1 MAKFLVILGTLNARG
16 GRELLGLAVIKALRE
31 MLPISEIYVLTKDV
45 PEKSFVKTFPRE
57 LIEAV
62 RYARM
67 KPLGIVFHG
76 KLWKTFPFIRA
87 IELLLYVVVRQRKC
101 ITSNLN
107 ADSIP
112 LPSHICF
119 VHFPYF
125 AVSNEKSIRAKL
137 RKIIHIASLTLCK
150 MVLVNSNFTKAVLCS
165 ISRRLCRKTV
175 VLHPPLAIEPIK
187 LEEFLETLN
196 NREPVVLTVSRY
208 SREKKLELVI
218 EVARRVPEAKF
229 FIVGSLSDKRYYEE
243 LKELVE
249 RYELNNIHLLVDA
262 PFGELQRLRRKAK
275 IYLHTMPYEHFG
287 IAIIEAMSQGLVPVV
302 HKSGGTWYDILRG
315 RDEVY
320 GYGFTMIE
328 EASKIIKNLLKDNEL
343 YKGMALKAIVRS
355 ADFSLALFSVKVRDL
370 IKILLV
376 KF

>member
-1 MAKFLVILGTLNARG
+1 MTKFLVILGTLNARG
-16 GRELLGLAVIKALRE
+16 GRELLGLAVIKALWE
-31 MLPISEIYVLTKDV
+31 TLPTSEIYVLTKDV

-62 RYARM
+62 RYVGM

-76 KLWKTFPFIRA
+76 KLWKTFPFTRA
-87 IELLLYVVVRQRKC
+87 IELLLYVVARQKKC
-101 ITSNLN
+101 ITLNLN

-125 AVSNEKSIRAKL
+125 AVSNEKSIRARL
-137 RKIIHIASLTLCK
+137 RKIIHIASLTSCK
-150 MVLVNSNFTKAVLCS
+150 MVLVNSNFTKAVLCT

-187 LEEFLETLN
+187 LEEFFKTLS
-196 NREPVVLTVSRY
+196 NREPIVLTVSRY

-218 EVARRVPEAKF
+218 EVARKVPEAQF

-249 RYELNNIHLLVDA
+249 RYGLNNVNLLFDI
-262 PFGELQRLRRKAK
+262 PFSELQRLRRKAK

-287 IAIIEAMSQGLVPVV
+287 IAIIEAMSQGLIPIV
-302 HKSGGTWYDILRG
+302 HKSGGPWFDILKRTDG
-315 RDEVY
+315 IIGY
-320 GYGFTMIE
+320 GYYSIE
-328 EASKIIKNLLKDNEL
+328 EAVEAVKKIIHDEIIYRRMAINAIKQSTLFTFSIFKKKFLQLLRYL
-343 YKGMALKAIVRS
+343 
-355 ADFSLALFSVKVRDL
+355 
-370 IKILLV
+370 
-376 KF
+376 

>member
-1 MAKFLVILGTLNARG
+1 MAKFLVILGTLNAKG

-31 MLPISEIYVLTKDV
+31 MFPISEVYVLTKDV

-62 RYARM
+62 RQVRM
-67 KPLGIVFHG
+67 KPLGIIFHG
-76 KLWKTFPFIRA
+76 KLWKTFPFIRT
-87 IELLLYVVVRQRKC
+87 IELLLYVVARQREC
-101 ITSNLN
+101 ITLNLN

-137 RKIIHIASLTLCK
+137 RKIIHITSLTLCK
-150 MVLVNSNFTKAVLCS
+150 KVLVNSNFTKAVLCS
-165 ISRRLCRKTV
+165 ISRRLCRKTT

-187 LEEFLETLN
+187 LEEFFKTLS
-196 NREPVVLTVSRY
+196 NREPSVLTVSRY
-208 SREKKLELVI
+208 SREKKLEYVI

-249 RYELNNIHLLVDA
+249 RYRLNNIYFLFDV
-262 PFGELQRLRRKAK
+262 PFNELQRLRRKAK
-275 IYLHTMPYEHFG
+275 IYLHTMLYEHFG
-287 IAIIEAMSQGLVPVV
+287 IAIIEAMSQGLIPIV
-302 HKSGGTWYDILRG
+302 HKSGGPWFDILKKTDG
-315 RDEVY
+315 VLGY
-320 GYGFTMIE
+320 GYCSIE
-328 EASKIIKNLLKDNEL
+328 EAVETVKKIIHDQIIYRRMAINAIKQSTLFTLPIFKKKFLRLLRCL
-343 YKGMALKAIVRS
+343 
-355 ADFSLALFSVKVRDL
+355 
-370 IKILLV
+370 
-376 KF
+376 